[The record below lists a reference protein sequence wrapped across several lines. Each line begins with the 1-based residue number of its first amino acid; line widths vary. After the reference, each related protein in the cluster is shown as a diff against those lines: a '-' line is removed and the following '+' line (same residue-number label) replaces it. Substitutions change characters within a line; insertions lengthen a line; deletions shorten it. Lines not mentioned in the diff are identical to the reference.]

1 MSYLKGVY
9 WDLDGT
15 IANTELEA
23 HLPAF
28 NSAFSDFGLYWN
40 WNNSIYIKLL
50 KINGGKNRIA
60 YYAKSINKS
69 LPDDLVSRVHQ
80 RKQYHYLE
88 YIKKNSVCLKTGVQR
103 LIGEL
108 FDKKVRQV
116 IVTSSSKIQAML
128 LIEYLFN
135 DFNPFEFIISS
146 DDVKFHKPNPQPY
159 LKAIELTGISEYNTI
174 VFEDSN
180 PGIKSSLA
188 ANLPTIYVPSN
199 IPTII
204 DQNINLD
211 CIVDTLGDINN
222 VANVV
227 KGPKLNK
234 SYVDYSFMNNYL
246 RSFNAEY

>member
-1 MSYLKGVY
+1 MKDY
-9 WDLDGT
+9 DQ
-15 IANTELEA
+15 AN
-23 HLPAF
+23 
-28 NSAFSDFGLYWN
+28 
-40 WNNSIYIKLL
+40 
-50 KINGGKNRIA
+50 KI
-60 YYAKSINKS
+60 
-69 LPDDLVSRVHQ
+69 
-80 RKQYHYLE
+80 
-88 YIKKNSVCLKTGVQR
+88 
-103 LIGEL
+103 
-108 FDKKVRQV
+108 
-116 IVTSSSKIQAML
+116 
-128 LIEYLFN
+128 
-135 DFNPFEFIISS
+135 
-146 DDVKFHKPNPQPY
+146 Y